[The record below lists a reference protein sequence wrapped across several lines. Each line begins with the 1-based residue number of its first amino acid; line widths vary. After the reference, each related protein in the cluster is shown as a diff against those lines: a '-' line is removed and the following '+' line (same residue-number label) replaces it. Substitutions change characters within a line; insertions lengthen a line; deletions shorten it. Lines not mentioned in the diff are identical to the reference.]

1 MIGKIIASLFLLALP
16 LMATADLVIV
26 TGSNSSITSL
36 SENEIRQLFSGQLR
50 SVSGQ
55 RVQPLDLP
63 GSDRNREQFYR
74 KLMGRSPD
82 QMRAYWTRLIFT
94 GQGQPPREVS
104 SALELTTLVASSPE
118 YIGYLPASEVNE
130 RVRVIYRLN

>member
-1 MIGKIIASLFLLALP
+1 MFRKIITSLLLLALP
-16 LMATADLVIV
+16 LMAPAELVIV
-26 TGSNSSITSL
+26 TGNNSAITSL

-63 GSDRNREQFYR
+63 GNDQNREQFYR

-104 SALELTTLVASSPE
+104 STLELTTLAASSPE
-118 YIGYLPASEVNE
+118 YIGYLPASQVNE